1 MRTEPMMKQ
10 QQGLSLVELM
20 IAITLGLV
28 LMAGVVQ
35 MFVSSKTV
43 YTTQQNM
50 TRIQETGRLAI
61 EFLSRDLRMAGN
73 MGCFREDQVNKTKIL
88 DNPNL
93 SIDGLY
99 GNFKEFVRGYPSSSD
114 LTGVQQAYLGKT
126 AKADT
131 NLLTVRYANPIPRII
146 NAPNTNLTLQ
156 VYTADQV
163 NSSNCVDGLC
173 VGEAAVVSSCFKA
186 RLFKVSALSSSGT
199 ALTVSHADDWAI
211 ASSPGNS
218 YSSGELLRMNA
229 ATYFIADGASGAPSL
244 WLKLNE
250 KPAVEILEGV
260 EKVVYKFATYDNRV
274 YRTADLLGVNDWA
287 KITSVRIFVVTRSID
302 NNSVPEPQP
311 YVLDGE
317 TTTPT
322 DKYMR
327 QVFTATV
334 ALRSASGG

>member
-1 MRTEPMMKQ
+1 MNRTISVRQ
-10 QQGLSLVELM
+10 TGLSLVELM

-43 YTTQQNM
+43 YTTQQNL

-73 MGCFREDQVNKTKIL
+73 MGCFREDTVNNTKKLYNSSFAI
-88 DNPNL
+88 
-93 SIDGLY
+93 SGLY
-99 GNFKEFVRGYPSSSD
+99 GNFKEFVRGYSNESI
-114 LTGVQQAYLGKT
+114 LNAVEKTYIGKT
-126 AKADT
+126 TNPNT

-146 NAPNTNLTLQ
+146 NAPNTNTTLQ
-156 VYTADQV
+156 TYTSDQV
-163 NSSNCVDGLC
+163 DASNCVEGLC
-173 VGEAAVVSSCFKA
+173 VGDAAVVSTCFKA
-186 RLFKVSALSSSGT
+186 RLFKVSALSSSGNN
-199 ALTVSHADDWAI
+199 LTVSHADNWDI
-211 ASSPGNS
+211 ANLPLNS

-229 ATYFIADGASGAPSL
+229 ATYFIANGVSGAPSL

-260 EKVVYKFATYDNRV
+260 ESVVYKFATYDNRN
-274 YRTADLLGVNDWA
+274 YRTANLVDINDWV
-287 KITSVRIFVVTRSID
+287 KVVSVRIFVVARSID
-302 NNSVPEPQP
+302 NNGVPEPQP
-311 YVLDGE
+311 YVVDGV

-334 ALRSASGG
+334 ALRGAAGG